1 MQVII
6 PSDGLEK
13 FQVNLEELLDEY
25 DDGEVEQALAAHN
38 DRNQEPARNEDKKF
52 YFDIKSGGQGRNMTI
67 SEVKGNFRNSIAV
80 PEGGWENFLNV
91 LSDYMDQESGCKTFK
106 DVIDEVGFND
116 KAMENKSSLFENT
129 FIPMLTTLQK
139 KMKQHV
145 KLVLGSAQVL
155 HKHIRKA

>member
-25 DDGEVEQALAAHN
+25 DDGRDEYIIRLVSTLIVGEVEQALAAHN

-129 FIPMLTTLQK
+129 IILC
-139 KMKQHV
+139 
-145 KLVLGSAQVL
+145 
-155 HKHIRKA
+155 

>member
-25 DDGEVEQALAAHN
+25 DDGRDEYIIRLVSTLIVGEVEQALAAHN

-52 YFDIKSGGQGRNMTI
+52 YFDIKSGQQGRNMTI

-129 FIPMLTTLQK
+129 IILC
-139 KMKQHV
+139 
-145 KLVLGSAQVL
+145 
-155 HKHIRKA
+155 